1 MTSRITLY
9 SDDELIARIK
19 QYAKERNTSVS
30 KIVNGFFENLLNR
43 KEENTLS
50 TPLTDSLSGLL
61 KDTGLDE
68 DDYRNHLE
76 EKYL

>member
-30 KIVNGFFENLLNR
+30 KIVNAFFENLLEH
-43 KEENTLS
+43 KETSAPNT
-50 TPLTDSLSGLL
+50 PMTDSLSGLL
-61 KDTGLDE
+61 KNAELDE
-68 DDYRNHLE
+68 ADYRRHLE

>member
-19 QYAKERNTSVS
+19 QYAKEHNTSVS
-30 KIVNGFFENLLNR
+30 KIVNAFFENLLEH
-43 KEENTLS
+43 KETPTPNT
-50 TPLTDSLSGLL
+50 PMTDSLSGLL
-61 KDTGLDE
+61 KDTALDE
-68 DDYRNHLE
+68 ADYRRHLE

>member
-1 MTSRITLY
+1 MTSKITLY
-9 SDDELIARIK
+9 SDNELIAGVK

-43 KEENTLS
+43 KDKHTPR

-61 KDTGLDE
+61 KGAKLDKN
-68 DDYRNHLE
+68 DYRHHLE

>member
-1 MTSRITLY
+1 MTSKITLY

-30 KIVNGFFENLLNR
+30 KIVNGFFENLLNHN
-43 KEENTLS
+43 EENTPN

>member
-9 SDDELIARIK
+9 SDETLIRQIK

-30 KIVNGFFENLLNR
+30 KIVNQFFTNLI
-43 KEENTLS
+43 NTP
-50 TPLTDSLSGLL
+50 TDHHPKHQLTDSL
-61 KDTGLDE
+61 TGILTEDE
-68 DDYRNHLE
+68 ADAYGRYLE

>member
-30 KIVNGFFENLLNR
+30 KIVNAFFENLLEH
-43 KEENTLS
+43 KDTPTPNT
-50 TPLTDSLSGLL
+50 PMTDSLSGLL
-61 KDTGLDE
+61 KNAELDE
-68 DDYRNHLE
+68 ADYRRHLE